1 MTDKTVLK
9 AAAEACG
16 PLPWR
21 VIEMGVTRLG
31 VRDDNAFIAIMD
43 IGHPAKYG
51 ACPEREAKA
60 RFVGHATPAAVL
72 ALIAE
77 IDKIDADRK
86 ACWAEF
92 KVQGRMLDEI
102 KAENERIAR
111 NRDMWK
117 GQVERQAEE
126 LTRLRKAL
134 TECADSLHAEMLQ
147 KFGGQLPDDMHPVT
161 RREYDRDMVE
171 VAGYRAATA
180 KADEDIPDFT
190 PGNGNTARR
199 RAEALGLDYDAALGM
214 GEQP

>member
-1 MTDKTVLK
+1 MTDRSELKRQAETIKSQQDHLGMHRGMTVCPGVILELFAEIARLEGLQPAFPPRPPDGEGLPRYGLRWNGPQQPVAVAMDDGYWTPWHLADQLK
-9 AAAEACG
+9 ADSE
-16 PLPWR
+16 
-21 VIEMGVTRLG
+21 RL
-31 VRDDNAFIAIMD
+31 
-43 IGHPAKYG
+43 
-51 ACPEREAKA
+51 
-60 RFVGHATPAAVL
+60 
-72 ALIAE
+72 
-77 IDKIDADRK
+77 
-86 ACWAEF
+86 
-92 KVQGRMLDEI
+92 
-102 KAENERIAR
+102 AR

-214 GEQP
+214 GERP